1 MSNELPPRLKK
12 GNNVRRQLSKE
23 GAAAAVPP
31 SVQNGAVSLE
41 NGDHREEKEGESG
54 EPEKASSQVG
64 GDLETAQLS
73 FLVSFVI

>member
-1 MSNELPPRLKK
+1 MP
-12 GNNVRRQLSKE
+12 
-23 GAAAAVPP
+23 A